1 MKKIFKSAF
10 ALILTML
17 IVIPLC
23 ALPMAAITTND
34 EIVDSYIYD
43 FYATP
48 VEAPVAYAHIKT
60 LSAEDVG
67 ADILTYEPVDLFERN
82 GYVYVLDRG
91 GNQIIVL
98 DENYTVKHTIRSL
111 KNTPAT
117 ADAPG
122 YVIPELDKNKYDAL
136 GNPSI
141 DPEMTAA
148 NAYSFNQPSGIY
160 VTEDGL
166 IYVADTQNRRIVVCD
181 INGYVKQVY
190 QSVKVSILGKSYI
203 FKPLKLV
210 VDRAGGMQVI
220 AYAVNRGIMEL
231 DNTGMF
237 TNFVGAPKVE
247 MNPMDWFWRM
257 LATDEQRKKLVTY
270 VPTEYNNI
278 AQDYR
283 GFMYVTISTIDS
295 ESLVS
300 AATSLSEPDTAPVS
314 KLNTSGI
321 DILRRNGIFPVIGD
335 LDFTIETTP
344 QIVDADSYD
353 NGCFIILDQRS
364 GRFFVYDNDCNLIFI
379 SGGKGSQQGR
389 TSTPYSLV
397 INGDHVVISDVGT
410 KSIVVY
416 EMTDYAKTV
425 FNALDSHI
433 AGEYDVSSEYW
444 KDVIAYNSNMYI
456 AYIGLGKAEMRT
468 AMTLYYDDTRLDHYQ
483 NALDYF
489 EVANETTYYSQAF
502 KELQRASMEENFAL
516 IAISAIV
523 LVIGLFVLYFLV
535 KTRKSKRR
543 KKKGGR
549 R

>member
-1 MKKIFKSAF
+1 MRNMFKSAF
-10 ALILTML
+10 ALILAML
-17 IVIPLC
+17 VILPLC
-23 ALPMAAITTND
+23 VLPMAAVTTND
-34 EIVDSYIYD
+34 EIVDSYIYN
-43 FYATP
+43 FYGEP
-48 VEAPVAYAHIKT
+48 VDAPVAYAHIKT
-60 LSAEDVG
+60 LGADDVG
-67 ADILTYEPVDLFERN
+67 ADILTYEPVDLFQRN

-98 DENYTVKHTIRSL
+98 DENYKVTKTIRSL
-111 KNTPAT
+111 KNSPAT
-117 ADAPG
+117 AEDPG
-122 YVIPELDKNKYDAL
+122 YTIPELNKNKYDAL
-136 GNPSI
+136 GNASI

-148 NAYSFNQPSGIY
+148 NAYSFNYPSGIY

-166 IYVADTQNRRIVVCD
+166 IYVADTNNRRVVVCD

-190 QSVKVSILGKSYI
+190 QSVKVSVLGKSYI
-203 FKPLKLV
+203 FKPLKLI

-231 DNTGMF
+231 DNTGVF

-257 LATDEQRKKLVTY
+257 LATEEQRKKLVTY

-278 AQDYR
+278 SQDYR
-283 GFMYVTISTIDS
+283 GFMYVTISAIDS
-295 ESLVS
+295 ASLVS
-300 AATSLSEPDTAPVS
+300 AAVGKTDPDTAPVS

-335 LDFTIETTP
+335 LDFTLETTP
-344 QIVDADSYD
+344 QIVDAAAYD
-353 NGCFIILDQRS
+353 NGCFTILDQRS

-389 TSTPYSLV
+389 TSTPYSIV
-397 INGDHVVISDVGT
+397 INGDHVVVSDVGSR
-410 KSIVVY
+410 SIVIY

-425 FNALDSHI
+425 FSALDSHI
-433 AGEYDVSSEYW
+433 AGDYDVSSDYW
-444 KDVIAYNSNMYI
+444 KEVIAYNSNMYI

-468 AMTLYYDDTRLDHYQ
+468 AMTLYYDDSRLEHYQ

-516 IAISAIV
+516 IAISIIV
-523 LVIGLFVLYFLV
+523 LVVGLFVLYFVL